1 MKTGVITFNRN
12 DGYKERER
20 IIIHLR
26 TLLDTFDEVNYVDWN
41 SPTHSS
47 LYDVIHDIPN
57 EGRIK
62 HFIIPPFVHTAIVGD
77 RKVSKCLGN
86 FAFNIALRRTDSD
99 WIVCTTTDNIPPT
112 REELHN
118 IIDKSDGNTFYTLS
132 RREIQYDDA
141 LKNINNL
148 QTFRESLSKTT
159 EPRMFYARVTPNDN
173 YSIINCCGDFQLA
186 PTKLWLNIKGLEE
199 QMIYNC
205 FLDTNVQKKAVLA
218 GYNLQAIFDVPMYH
232 MSHKNILPQAHT
244 TELHEV
250 AEEAPIYNDAL
261 EWVEYF
267 TESKNDDNW

>member
-86 FAFNIALRRTDSD
+86 FAFNIALRRT
-99 WIVCTTTDNIPPT
+99 
-112 REELHN
+112 
-118 IIDKSDGNTFYTLS
+118 
-132 RREIQYDDA
+132 
-141 LKNINNL
+141 
-148 QTFRESLSKTT
+148 T
-159 EPRMFYARVTPNDN
+159 E
-173 YSIINCCGDFQLA
+173 
-186 PTKLWLNIKGLEE
+186 
-199 QMIYNC
+199 
-205 FLDTNVQKKAVLA
+205 
-218 GYNLQAIFDVPMYH
+218 
-232 MSHKNILPQAHT
+232 
-244 TELHEV
+244 
-250 AEEAPIYNDAL
+250 
-261 EWVEYF
+261 
-267 TESKNDDNW
+267 